1 MFISIHQP
9 EHLPWPGFFNKI
21 KSVDQFVILDDVEFR
36 KGYYHNRNK
45 ILNNVNEE
53 EWVTIPIIKSSNKD
67 KINQK
72 KIKIDDFKKI
82 NFYKNKIFDSY
93 KNTDYFKLYEEEF
106 FSIYEE
112 DYKYLIDLNL
122 SLINF
127 FLKKLQIDT
136 KIIKS
141 SSLDVVGN
149 KSNLILEICK
159 KLKGTKYLSGVS
171 GKNYLDLESFR
182 KENIK
187 VVFQKYDY
195 PQYKKNFKFPNLS
208 TIDILFRLGP
218 EAKKF
223 I

>member
-21 KSVDQFVILDDVEFR
+21 KSVDQFVILDNVEYR

-45 ILNNVNEE
+45 ILSNTNKE
-53 EWVTIPIIKSSNKD
+53 EWVTIPLIKSSNKD
-67 KINQK
+67 KIYQK
-72 KIKIDDFKKI
+72 KIKIDDFKRI
-82 NFYKNKIFDSY
+82 NSYKNKIYNSY
-93 KNTDYFKLYEEEF
+93 KNTKYFEFYKKEF

-112 DYKYLIDLNL
+112 DYEYLIDLNL
-122 SLINF
+122 HLINF
-127 FLKKLQIDT
+127 FLNKLQIDT

-141 SSLDVVGN
+141 SSLDVVKK
-149 KSNLILEICK
+149 KSDLILEICK
-159 KLKGTKYLSGVS
+159 KLKATKYLSGIS

-182 KENIK
+182 KKNIK

-195 PQYKKNFKFPNLS
+195 PQYNKDFKFPNLS
-208 TIDILFRLGP
+208 TIDMLFRLGP

>member
-1 MFISIHQP
+1 MIHT
-9 EHLPWPGFFNKI
+9 
-21 KSVDQFVILDDVEFR
+21 
-36 KGYYHNRNK
+36 K
-45 ILNNVNEE
+45 IL
-53 EWVTIPIIKSSNKD
+53 TILSFMRRS
-67 KINQK
+67 
-72 KIKIDDFKKI
+72 
-82 NFYKNKIFDSY
+82 
-93 KNTDYFKLYEEEF
+93 F

-171 GKNYLDLESFR
+171 GKNYLDLESFK
-182 KENIK
+182 KE
-187 VVFQKYDY
+187 KY
-195 PQYKKNFKFPNLS
+195 KSCFSK
-208 TIDILFRLGP
+208 I
-218 EAKKF
+218 
-223 I
+223 

>member
-45 ILNNVNEE
+45 ILTNMTKE
-53 EWVTIPIIKSSNKD
+53 EWVTIPLVKSSDKD

-72 KIKIDDFKKI
+72 KIKIEDFKRL
-82 NFYKNKIFDSY
+82 NSYKNKIYNAY
-93 KNTDYFKLYEEEF
+93 KSADYFKLYEEKF

-112 DYKYLIDLNL
+112 NYEYLIDLNL
-122 SLINF
+122 HLINF
-127 FLKKLQIDT
+127 FLDKLQIET

-141 SSLDVVGN
+141 SSLDIVGK
-149 KSNLILEICK
+149 KSDLNLEICK
-159 KLKGTKYLSGVS
+159 RLEATKYLSGKS
-171 GKNYLDLESFR
+171 GKNYLDLDSFR

-187 VVFQKYDY
+187 VIFQSYEY
-195 PQYKKNFKFPNLS
+195 PQFIENFKFPNLS
-208 TIDILFRLGP
+208 TIDRSL
-218 EAKKF
+218 
-223 I
+223 